1 MGGDVLFDCDL
12 SQKADSMPEAAPG
25 TVNRII

>member
-12 SQKADSMPEAAPG
+12 RTEAAVADRA
-25 TVNRII
+25 TKAALARVY